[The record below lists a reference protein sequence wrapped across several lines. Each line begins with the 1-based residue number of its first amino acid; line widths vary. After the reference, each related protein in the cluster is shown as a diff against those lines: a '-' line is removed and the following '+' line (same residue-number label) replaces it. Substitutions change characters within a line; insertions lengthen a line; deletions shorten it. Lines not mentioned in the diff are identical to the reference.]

1 MLFVESPLGG
11 SNPSATAKEQ
21 CVMHRTELINHY
33 LNKTSTKNY
42 LEIGLWFGDT
52 FRAVSAS
59 IKDSVDPAIDKEAV
73 YKMGSDEFF
82 SDIAPTLSYKYD
94 VIFIDGLHHT
104 DQVDRDIENSLK
116 FLNEGGVIVLHDC
129 NPISEMRQRVPAD
142 FDIWAFGWNGD
153 VWKSIFKFRLN
164 NSHLNY
170 DVFVI
175 DSDEGL
181 GVIIPNKTGKELTL
195 PMPDVLDYDFF
206 QPNSREIL
214 NLISPNEFYSNK
226 SI

>member
-1 MLFVESPLGG
+1 MY
-11 SNPSATAKEQ
+11 
-21 CVMHRTELINHY
+21 RTQLINHY
-33 LNKTSTKNY
+33 LSKTTTKNY

-52 FRAVSAS
+52 FRAIGAN
-59 IKDSVDPAIDKEAV
+59 IKDSVDPDTDKNAV

-82 SDIAPTLSYKYD
+82 DEIAPTLTYKYD

-104 DQVDRDIENSLK
+104 DQVDRDIQNSLN

-181 GVIIPNKTGKELTL
+181 GVIVPNKLGQEIDIE
-195 PMPDVLDYDFF
+195 MPENLDYDFF
-206 QPNSREIL
+206 EPNKNRIL
-214 NLISPNEFYSNK
+214 NLISPDDFYLKK

>member
-1 MLFVESPLGG
+1 MLSVESPLGG
-11 SNPSATAKEQ
+11 SNPSTTAKNLI
-21 CVMHRTELINHY
+21 MYRTQLINHY
-33 LNKTSTKNY
+33 LSKTTTKNY

-52 FRAVSAS
+52 FRAIGAN
-59 IKDSVDPAIDKEAV
+59 IKDSVDPDTDKNAV

-82 SDIAPTLSYKYD
+82 DEIAPTLTYKYD

-104 DQVDRDIENSLK
+104 DQVDRDIQNSLN

-181 GVIIPNKTGKELTL
+181 GVIVPNKLGQEIDIE
-195 PMPDVLDYDFF
+195 MPENLDYDFF
-206 QPNSREIL
+206 EPNKNRIL
-214 NLISPNEFYSNK
+214 NLISPDDFYLKK

>member
-1 MLFVESPLGG
+1 
-11 SNPSATAKEQ
+11 
-21 CVMHRTELINHY
+21 MHRTQLINHY
-33 LNKTSTKNY
+33 LSKTTTKNY

-52 FRAVSAS
+52 FRAIGAN
-59 IKDSVDPAIDKEAV
+59 IKDSVDPDTDKNAV

-82 SDIAPTLSYKYD
+82 DEIAPTLTYKYD

-104 DQVDRDIENSLK
+104 DQVDRDIQNSLN

-181 GVIIPNKTGKELTL
+181 GVIVPNKLGQEIDIE
-195 PMPDVLDYDFF
+195 MPENLDYDFF
-206 QPNSREIL
+206 EPNKNRIL
-214 NLISPNEFYSNK
+214 NLISPDDFYLKK